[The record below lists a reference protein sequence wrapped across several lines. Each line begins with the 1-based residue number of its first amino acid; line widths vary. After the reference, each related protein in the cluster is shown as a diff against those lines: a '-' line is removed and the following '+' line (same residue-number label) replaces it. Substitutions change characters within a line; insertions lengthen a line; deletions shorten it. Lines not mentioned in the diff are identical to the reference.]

1 MLKDAHCSFKLEKL
15 PTISQSLVKI
25 IQISKDS
32 DPDIADLA
40 AALSQDPT
48 MTARI
53 FDVVS
58 TIHYRPWKDVKDL
71 HRILVVLGLDSVRRI
86 IFTCAVEQVFDNL
99 TDLKSSQVQILWYRS
114 LLCAHLAEELAR
126 LISFPQ
132 PYEAYLAGLLH
143 RIGQLI
149 LIQNFS
155 QAYIK
160 SIDVT
165 AEYSQVEEL
174 ERQEFGISSLEIGAD
189 LVDSWQLPS
198 FHADALRFQT
208 QSAADVQ
215 QASDLVRIL
224 NFCQQLSCCDVGS
237 IQAHTHAG
245 NRMFGLTEGML
256 LQLYTTAYTKTSQ
269 IIESITGAAGASHPL
284 QALSESHAPKDE
296 TLNNE
301 VKQQALLSTL
311 QSGSQAANT
320 LPTCCFWARQDICL
334 LFGLHDL
341 CFFFVDADQ
350 NGLRGYDDTGR
361 HPQLSQVMIGLDQAS
376 SPISRAVAHKTI
388 QYCPQAPSGQKS
400 LPEQQLCHI
409 LHKDDL
415 CYLPLLDDQDPI
427 GVCVLGLKPGQRE
440 DIKAQSTFLLL
451 LADQIALRFKKA
463 IKGEASSGGIP
474 VSADELDFELRAIVH
489 EVNNPLSIIATYLH
503 LLASKVIDNE
513 QTYQQVQIIQE
524 EIQRVSALVAGLREI
539 ANPGQP
545 NPEPTDINKL
555 IEKITNFY
563 QKSVF
568 QSKGLEAYLNLDPDI
583 PCIVTQ
589 PDRVKQIIIN
599 LMKNAAEA
607 LQEKGKVYITTRDNV
622 FIQGKMYIEL
632 EIEDNGPGIEQ
643 EILTHLFQPGGRSKN
658 KQSGLGLIIV
668 KNLVSD
674 LGGDLSIRSGNWGT
688 RFQIRLPRIVSHSE
702 GGEAL

>member
-1 MLKDAHCSFKLEKL
+1 MLKDAHCSFNLEKL

-25 IQISKDS
+25 LQISKDS

-132 PYEAYLAGLLH
+132 PHEAYLAGLLH

-155 QAYIK
+155 QAYIQ

-174 ERQEFGISSLEIGAD
+174 ERQEFGISSLKIGAD

-208 QSAADVQ
+208 QPAADVQ
-215 QASDLVRIL
+215 QATDLVRIL
-224 NFCQQLSCCDVGS
+224 NFCQQLSCSDVGG
-237 IQAHTHAG
+237 IQAHTHTG

-256 LQLYTTAYTKTSQ
+256 LQVYTTAYTKTSQ
-269 IIESITGAAGASHPL
+269 IIESITGAEGASHPL
-284 QALSESHAPKDE
+284 QALSESHAPNDE
-296 TLNNE
+296 ALNKE
-301 VKQQALLSTL
+301 VKQQTLLNNL
-311 QSGSQAANT
+311 QSGSQAAPT
-320 LPTCCFWARQDICL
+320 LSSCCYWARQDICL
-334 LFGLHDL
+334 LFGFHDI
-341 CFFFVDADQ
+341 CFLFVDADQ
-350 NGLRGYDDTGR
+350 SGLRGYDDTGN
-361 HPQLSQVMIGLDQAS
+361 HPQLSQIMIGLDQGS
-376 SPISRAVAHKTI
+376 SPISRAVVHKTI
-388 QYCPQAPSGQKS
+388 DYSPQAPSGQKT
-400 LPEQQLCHI
+400 LPERQLCHI
-409 LHKDDL
+409 LHKDEL
-415 CYLPLLDDQDPI
+415 CYLPLRDDHGPI
-427 GVCVLGLKPGQRE
+427 GVCVIGLKSGQRE
-440 DIKAQSTFLLL
+440 DIKAQSSFLFM
-451 LADQIALRFKKA
+451 LADQIALRFKNA
-463 IKGEASSGGIP
+463 IRGQDSSEQVS
-474 VSADELDFELRAIVH
+474 VSADKLDFELRAIVH
-489 EVNNPLSIIATYLH
+489 EVNNPLSIITTYLH
-503 LLASKVIDNE
+503 LLASKVSDNE
-513 QTYQQVQIIQE
+513 HTYQQIQIIQE
-524 EIQRVSALVAGLREI
+524 EIQRVSAIVAGLREI
-539 ANPGQP
+539 TNPGQP
-545 NPEPTDINKL
+545 NTEPTDINKL
-555 IEKITNFY
+555 IERITNFY

-568 QSKGLEAYLNLDPDI
+568 QSKGLEAYLNLDQDI

-589 PDRVKQIIIN
+589 PDRVKQILIN

-607 LQEKGKVYITTRDNV
+607 LQEKDKVYITTRDNV
-622 FIQGKMYIEL
+622 FIQGKTYIEL

-643 EILTHLFQPGGRSKN
+643 EILTHLFQPVGRLKN
-658 KQSGLGLIIV
+658 KQSGLGLTIV

-674 LGGDLSIRSGNWGT
+674 LDGDLSIRSGNWGT
-688 RFQIRLPRIVSHSE
+688 RFQIRLPRIVSDGE